1 MTWLTVLIA
10 WAAGTLGLLAGAMMC
25 AAGRGEKK

>member
-1 MTWLTVLIA
+1 MTWLTALLIA

-25 AAGRGEKK
+25 AAGRGDS